1 MVLGLLVTG
10 AVCTQISTALAQKP
24 DPATTSERYQPRLG
38 QSGKDVMW
46 LPSRDDLLARMLES
60 VRLTSDDLLVD
71 LGAGDGKIVI
81 AAARHYGARA
91 LGIEYNPQLAD
102 LARRLA
108 EQAGVAD
115 RVRIVAGDIF
125 KEDFSQATVV
135 TMYLLEELNLQ
146 LRPTLLAMK
155 PGTRVV
161 SNTFSMGDWDPDEVI
176 EVQGHT
182 AYRWV
187 VPASVAGEWELR
199 GLPSSQGARL
209 TLHQRF
215 QRIAGQLTI
224 DGHTQPLLG
233 AELVGAEVTFRYLDT
248 QGLLKGVRG
257 QVQGSQF
264 VGQVM
269 GPYGM
274 VEVPVPATEVQ
285 GRRLNP

>member
-1 MVLGLLVTG
+1 M
-10 AVCTQISTALAQKP
+10 AWAQTP
-24 DPATTSERYQPRLG
+24 DPASTPESYRPRLG

-46 LPSRDDLLARMLES
+46 LPSRDDLLARMLDS
-60 VRLTSDDLLVD
+60 VRLTADDLLVD

-81 AAARHYGARA
+81 AAARQYGARA

-108 EQAGVAD
+108 DRAGVSD

-146 LRPTLLAMK
+146 LRPTILAMK

-176 EVQGHT
+176 DVKGHT

-199 GLPSSQGARL
+199 GLPFAQVARL
-209 TLHQRF
+209 TFQQRF
-215 QRIAGQLTI
+215 QRIAGQLTV
-224 DGHTQPLLG
+224 DGRAQPLLG
-233 AELVGAEVTFRYLDT
+233 AELVGSEVTFRYLDV
-248 QGLLKGVRG
+248 QGMLKVVRG
-257 QVQGSQF
+257 HVKGSQF
-264 VGQVM
+264 LGQVL

-274 VEVPVPATEVQ
+274 VDVPAPAIEVQ
-285 GRRLNP
+285 GRRLGP